1 MARNTKSRPVSSTR
15 FDGFPPGT
23 LDFLF
28 DLALNNNREWFTQ
41 NKHRYEEFVVA
52 PSLDF
57 IAAVGE
63 RMPKLS
69 EHITCIPKRVG
80 GSLFRIYRDVRFA
93 RDKRPYKTNIGIHF
107 RHAQARNAHA
117 PGYYFH
123 IGVDECF
130 LGGGMWRPDGAA
142 LQRIRTRIVEKPEEW
157 KKILRSRKFTGN
169 FEFRGEALKRPPKGF
184 PPEHGLLEHLK
195 RKDFIGISNFD
206 HGLILDP
213 DIVDY
218 ALELY
223 AAAQPLMRF
232 LCDSQ
237 ELQY

>member
-1 MARNTKSRPVSSTR
+1 MAKKAKPPAIIKP
-15 FDGFPPGT
+15 FPGFPPDT

-28 DLALNNNREWFTQ
+28 DLALNNNREWFTE
-41 NKHRYEEFVVA
+41 NKQRYEDFVVA

-107 RHAQARNAHA
+107 RHTQARNAHA

-130 LGGGMWRPDGAA
+130 LGGGMWRPDGPAV
-142 LQRIRTRIVEKPEEW
+142 QRIRTRIVEKPEEW
-157 KKILRSRKFTGN
+157 KKILRSRKFSHN
-169 FEFRGEALKRPPKGF
+169 FDLRGETLKRPPKGF
-184 PPEHGLLEHLK
+184 PPEHEHLDYLK
-195 RKDFIGISNFD
+195 RKDFIGIANFD
-206 HGLILDP
+206 HGLILDE

-218 ALELY
+218 ALEMY
-223 AAAQPLMRF
+223 SAAQPLMRF

>member
-1 MARNTKSRPVSSTR
+1 MRKKFKLPTARTS
-15 FDGFPPGT
+15 FHGFPSDT
-23 LDFLF
+23 LDFLD
-28 DLALNNNREWFTQ
+28 DLALNNNREWFAR
-41 NKHRYEEFVVA
+41 NKHRYEEFVIT

-107 RHAQARNAHA
+107 RHTQARNAHA
-117 PGYYFH
+117 PGFYFH
-123 IGVDECF
+123 IGIDECF
-130 LGGGMWRPDGAA
+130 IGGGMWRPDGPA
-142 LQRIRTRIVEKPEEW
+142 LQRIRARIVDQPAAW
-157 KKILRSRKFTGN
+157 KKLLRSRKFNNN
-169 FEFRGEALKRPPKGF
+169 FKLGGESLKRPPRGF
-184 PPEHGLLEHLK
+184 PPEHRYVEYLK
-195 RKDFIGISNFD
+195 RKDFIGICNFD
-206 HGLILDP
+206 HGLILDS
-213 DIVDY
+213 DVVDY
-218 ALELY
+218 ALEMY
-223 AAAQPLMRF
+223 SAAQPLMRF

>member
-1 MARNTKSRPVSSTR
+1 MASKSKSSGRNASFK
-15 FDGFPPGT
+15 GFPTGM

-28 DLALNNNREWFTQ
+28 DLALNNNREWFTE
-41 NKHRYEEFVVA
+41 NKPRYEEFVVA

-57 IAAVGE
+57 ISAVGE

-107 RHAQARNAHA
+107 RHTRARDAHA

-130 LGGGMWRPDGAA
+130 LGGGMWRPDGPA
-142 LQRIRTRIVEKPEEW
+142 LQRIRERMIEKPEEW
-157 KKILRSRKFTGN
+157 QKILRSRKFAKN
-169 FEFRGEALKRPPKGF
+169 FELRGETLKRPPRGF
-184 PPEHGLLEHLK
+184 PPDHPYVDDLK
-195 RKDFIGISNFD
+195 RKDFIGIANFD
-206 HGLILDP
+206 HGLILSP

-218 ALELY
+218 ALERY

-237 ELQY
+237 GLEY

>member
-1 MARNTKSRPVSSTR
+1 MAKKHTSASARP
-15 FDGFPPGT
+15 GFPGFPIEM
-23 LDFLF
+23 LDFLHE
-28 DLALNNNREWFTQ
+28 LALNNNRDWFTA

-69 EHITCIPKRVG
+69 DHITCIPKRVG

-107 RHAQARNAHA
+107 RHEQARNAHA

-123 IGVDECF
+123 IGLDECF
-130 LGGGMWRPDGAA
+130 LGAGMWRPDGPA
-142 LQRIRTRIVEKPEEW
+142 LQRIRERIVEKPAEW
-157 KKILRSRKFTGN
+157 HKLLRSRKFTN
-169 FEFRGEALKRPPKGF
+169 TFEFAGESLKRPPNGF
-184 PPEHGLLEHLK
+184 PSDHKFVEHLK
-195 RKDFIGISNFD
+195 RKDFIALCNFD
-206 HGLILDP
+206 PSLIVES

-218 ALELY
+218 ALETY
-223 AAAQPLMRF
+223 ANAQPLMRF
-232 LCDSQ
+232 LCASQ
-237 ELQY
+237 ALQY

>member
-1 MARNTKSRPVSSTR
+1 MAPKTSQQFS
-15 FDGFPPGT
+15 GFPSET
-23 LDFLF
+23 LEFLH
-28 DLALNNNREWFTQ
+28 DLALNNNREWFTEH
-41 NKHRYEEFVVA
+41 KHRFEDFLIA

-69 EHITCIPKRVG
+69 QHVTCIPKRVG

-107 RHAQARNAHA
+107 RHEQARNAHA

-130 LGGGMWRPDGAA
+130 LGGGMWRPDGPS
-142 LQRIRTRIVEKPEEW
+142 LYRIRSRIAEKPAAW
-157 KKILRSRKFTGN
+157 KKAIQGRKFKRH
-169 FEFRGEALKRPPKGF
+169 FELGGESLKRPPKGF
-184 PPEHGLLEHLK
+184 PPDHELLEHLK
-195 RKDFIGISNFD
+195 LKDFIAIQQFEHS
-206 HGLILDP
+206 LILEP
-213 DIVDY
+213 EVVDFAIEMY
-218 ALELY
+218 RSTA
-223 AAAQPLMRF
+223 PLMRF

-237 ELQY
+237 DLQF

>member
-1 MARNTKSRPVSSTR
+1 MKGKSKAPVQTPPFR
-15 FDGFPPGT
+15 GFPPET

-28 DLALNNNREWFTQ
+28 DLALNNNREWFTN
-41 NKHRYEEFVVA
+41 NKPRYEEFIVA
-52 PSLDF
+52 PALDF
-57 IAAVGE
+57 IATVGE

-93 RDKRPYKTNIGIHF
+93 HDKRPYKTNIGIHF
-107 RHAQARNAHA
+107 RHTQALNAHA
-117 PGYYFH
+117 PGYYMH

-130 LGGGMWRPDGAA
+130 FGGGMWRPDSAA

-157 KKILRSRKFTGN
+157 RKILRSRKFSRD
-169 FEFRGEALKRPPKGF
+169 FELGGEKLKRPPKGF
-184 PPEHGLLEHLK
+184 PPEHEYVEYLK
-195 RKDFIGISNFD
+195 QKSFIGIANFD

-218 ALELY
+218 ALEMY
-223 AAAQPLMRF
+223 TTAEPLMRF
-232 LCDSQ
+232 LCSSQ
-237 ELQY
+237 DLQY

>member
-1 MARNTKSRPVSSTR
+1 MSKKSKSPSQTQAFR
-15 FDGFPPGT
+15 GFPPDT

-28 DLALNNNREWFTQ
+28 ELASNNNREWFTR
-41 NKHRYEEFVVA
+41 NKHRYEDFVVA

-69 EHITCIPKRVG
+69 EEITCIPKRVG

-93 RDKRPYKTNIGIHF
+93 HDKRPYKTNIGIHF
-107 RHAQARNAHA
+107 RHTQARNAHA
-117 PGYYFH
+117 PGYYLH

-130 LGGGMWRPDGAA
+130 VGGGMWRPDSAA

-157 KKILRSRKFTGN
+157 KKLLRGRKFKRD
-169 FEFRGEALKRPPKGF
+169 FELGGEKLKRPPKGF
-184 PPEHGLLEHLK
+184 PPEHEYVEYLK
-195 RKDFIGISNFD
+195 QKSFIGIANFD
-206 HGLILDP
+206 HGLVLDP

-218 ALELY
+218 ALEMY
-223 AAAQPLMRF
+223 TTAQPLMRF

-237 ELQY
+237 ELRY

>member
-1 MARNTKSRPVSSTR
+1 MRKKSKPPSQTQA
-15 FDGFPPGT
+15 FCGFPPDT
-23 LDFLF
+23 LDFLH
-28 DLALNNNREWFTQ
+28 DLASNNNREWFTK
-41 NKHRYEEFVVA
+41 NKHRYEDFVVK

-69 EHITCIPKRVG
+69 EEITCIPKRVG

-93 RDKRPYKTNIGIHF
+93 HDKRPYKTNIGIHF
-107 RHAQARNAHA
+107 RHTQARNAHA
-117 PGYYFH
+117 PGYYLH

-130 LGGGMWRPDGAA
+130 LGGGMWRPDSAA
-142 LQRIRTRIVEKPEEW
+142 LLRIRTRIVEKPEEW
-157 KKILRSRKFTGN
+157 KKFLRGRKFRRD
-169 FEFRGEALKRPPKGF
+169 FELGGEKLKRPPKGF
-184 PPEHGLLEHLK
+184 PPEHKYVEYLK
-195 RKDFIGISNFD
+195 QKSFIGIANFD

-218 ALELY
+218 AMEMY
-223 AAAQPLMRF
+223 STAQRLMRF

-237 ELQY
+237 ELRY

>member
-1 MARNTKSRPVSSTR
+1 MAKAKVEFKSPPP
-15 FDGFPPGT
+15 FPGFPPGT
-23 LDFLF
+23 LDFLH
-28 DLALNNNREWFTQ
+28 DLALNNNRDWFTA
-41 NKHRYEEFVVA
+41 NKSRYEDYVVQ

-57 IAAVGE
+57 IAAIGQ

-93 RDKRPYKTNIGIHF
+93 HDKRPYKTNIGIHF
-107 RHAQARNAHA
+107 RHEQARNAHA

-123 IGVDECF
+123 IGVDDCF
-130 LGGGMWRPDGAA
+130 LGGGMWRPDAAA
-142 LQRIRTRIVEKPEEW
+142 LDRIRTRIVEKPGEW
-157 KKILRSRKFTGN
+157 KKLMNGRKFN
-169 FEFRGEALKRPPKGF
+169 RSFEFRGESLKRPPKDY
-184 PPEHGLLEHLK
+184 PADHPYLTDLK
-195 RKDFIGISNFD
+195 RKDFIAIANFD

-213 DIVDY
+213 DVVNY

-223 AAAQPLMRF
+223 ANAAPLMQF

-237 ELQY
+237 ELQF